1 MIFAQQAKGLEL
13 SKVQV
18 LSRPI
23 DSAID
28 PLAITLFI
36 EPLDGD
42 QGVSQERATEKLQ
55 QLVACRKPM
64 LLRPIALVARPLF
77 TQSLVLRFSAEVRA
91 ELHLCFSQL
100 RDRSAAEL
108 GYQFDLHL
116 SLLYSQD
123 HWNLRK
129 ELAQQLQLPLEPLL
143 FEGVSAVFHLLT
155 INSPTE
161 IGASPRSI
169 NWRCL
174 HHAED
179 LGGVS
184 FGVAHLEA
192 TERGFLVGACGSLGF
207 PARFAEG
214 FPSHPPSAGPEAVA
228 LLPPD

>member
-77 TQSLVLRFSAEVRA
+77 TKV
-91 ELHLCFSQL
+91 LCFASVLKSGQNCISGSASCVIAQL
-100 RDRSAAEL
+100 
-108 GYQFDLHL
+108 L
-116 SLLYSQD
+116 SLAIS
-123 HWNLRK
+123 
-129 ELAQQLQLPLEPLL
+129 
-143 FEGVSAVFHLLT
+143 
-155 INSPTE
+155 
-161 IGASPRSI
+161 SI
-169 NWRCL
+169 Y
-174 HHAED
+174 
-179 LGGVS
+179 
-184 FGVAHLEA
+184 
-192 TERGFLVGACGSLGF
+192 T
-207 PARFAEG
+207 
-214 FPSHPPSAGPEAVA
+214 
-228 LLPPD
+228 